1 MTNSKFEKLIIQ
13 LKDKLFRFAFSILKD
28 SNDAQDAVQEVVLK
42 LWKNRRLL
50 DKAQNLES
58 YCLNAVKNHC
68 FDVLRKQK
76 QHQNYLQTNVQESQE
91 ETRFD
96 AIDLVEKMKR
106 ELHQLPDQQRM
117 AIELKDFQGM
127 EYEEI
132 SEIMEQSANTI
143 RVHVSRGRKKLFEIF
158 KEELAIVYK

>member
-1 MTNSKFEKLIIQ
+1 MTSSEFEKLILQ
-13 LKDKLFRFAFSILKD
+13 QKNKLFRFAFSILKD

-50 DKAQNLES
+50 NNTQNLES
-58 YCLNAVKNHC
+58 YCLNAIKNHC

-76 QHQNYLQTNVQESQE
+76 HHPNYLLTKVHESLE

-96 AIDLVEKMKR
+96 AIDLVEKLKQ

-117 AIELKDFQGM
+117 AIELKDFQGL

-132 SEIMEQSANTI
+132 CEIMEQSANTI

-158 KEELAIVYK
+158 KEELANV

>member
-1 MTNSKFEKLIIQ
+1 MTSSDFEKLIIQ
-13 LKDKLFRFAFSILKD
+13 HKDKLFRFAASILKD

-50 DKAQNLES
+50 DNAKNLES
-58 YCLNAVKNHC
+58 YCMNTVKNHC

-76 QHQNYLQTNVQESQE
+76 HHQNYLLANVHEAQE

-96 AIDLVEKMKR
+96 AIDLVEKLKQ

-117 AIELKDFQGM
+117 AIELKDFQGLD
-127 EYEEI
+127 YEEVGD
-132 SEIMEQSANTI
+132 IMEQSANTI

-158 KEELAIVYK
+158 KEELANV

>member
-1 MTNSKFEKLIIQ
+1 MTSSDFEKLVIQ
-13 LKDKLFRFAFSILKD
+13 QKDKLFRFAFSILKD

-50 DKAQNLES
+50 DNAKNLES
-58 YCLNAVKNHC
+58 YCLNAIKNHC
-68 FDVLRKQK
+68 FDALRKHK
-76 QHQNYLQTNVQESQE
+76 HHQNYLLTNIHESLE

-96 AIDLVEKMKR
+96 AIDLVEKLKQ
-106 ELHQLPDQQRM
+106 ELYQLPDQQRM

-127 EYEEI
+127 EYEEV
-132 SEIMEQSANTI
+132 SKIMDQNTNTI

-158 KEELAIVYK
+158 KEELANV

>member
-1 MTNSKFEKLIIQ
+1 MIQ
-13 LKDKLFRFAFSILKD
+13 QKDKLFRFAFSILKD
-28 SNDAQDAVQEVVLK
+28 SNDAQDAVQDVVLK

-50 DKAQNLES
+50 DNAKNLES
-58 YCLNAVKNHC
+58 YCLNAVKNLC

-76 QHQNYLQTNVQESQE
+76 KHQNYLQTNISEHME

-96 AIDLVEKMKR
+96 TIDFVEKLKQ
-106 ELHQLPDQQRM
+106 ELHQLPVQQRM

-132 SEIMEQSANTI
+132 SDIMDQSANTI

-158 KEELAIVYK
+158 KEELANV

>member
-1 MTNSKFEKLIIQ
+1 MTRSEFEKLMIQ
-13 LKDKLFRFAFSILKD
+13 QKDKLFRFAFSILKD
-28 SNDAQDAVQEVVLK
+28 SNDAQDAVQDVVLK

-50 DKAQNLES
+50 DNAKNLES
-58 YCLNAVKNHC
+58 YCLNAVKNLC

-76 QHQNYLQTNVQESQE
+76 KHQNYLQTNISEHME

-96 AIDLVEKMKR
+96 TIDFVEKLKQ
-106 ELHQLPDQQRM
+106 ELHQLPVQQRM

-132 SEIMEQSANTI
+132 SDIMDQSANTI

-158 KEELAIVYK
+158 KEELANV

>member
-42 LWKNRRLL
+42 LWKNKRLL
-50 DKAQNLES
+50 DDAKNLES

-76 QHQNYLQTNVQESQE
+76 HHQNYLLANVHEAQE

-96 AIDLVEKMKR
+96 AIDLVDKLKQ

-117 AIELKDFQGM
+117 AIELKDFQGL
-127 EYEEI
+127 EYEEV
-132 SEIMEQSANTI
+132 SEIMEQSTNTI

-158 KEELAIVYK
+158 KEELANV

>member
-1 MTNSKFEKLIIQ
+1 MTSNKFEKLILQ
-13 LKDKLFRFAFSILKD
+13 QKDKLFRVAFSILKD

-50 DKAQNLES
+50 DNAKNLES

-76 QHQNYLQTNVQESQE
+76 HHQYYLLANVHESQE
-91 ETRFD
+91 ETRFET
-96 AIDLVEKMKR
+96 IDLVERLKQ

-117 AIELKDFQGM
+117 AIELKDFQGL
-127 EYEEI
+127 EYEEV
-132 SEIMEQSANTI
+132 SEIMEQSTNTI
-143 RVHVSRGRKKLFEIF
+143 RVHVSRGRKKLYEIF
-158 KEELAIVYK
+158 KEELANV

>member
-1 MTNSKFEKLIIQ
+1 MTSSEFEKLIIQ
-13 LKDKLFRFAFSILKD
+13 QKDKLFRFAFSILKD
-28 SNDAQDAVQEVVLK
+28 SDEAQDAVQEVVLK

-58 YCLNAVKNHC
+58 YCLNAVKNYC

-76 QHQNYLQTNVQESQE
+76 QHQNFLQTNVNESLN
-91 ETRFD
+91 ETNLD
-96 AIDLVEKMKR
+96 AKDFVDKLKQ

-117 AIELKDFQGM
+117 AIELKDFQGL
-127 EYEEI
+127 EYEEV

-158 KEELAIVYK
+158 KEELANV

>member
-1 MTNSKFEKLIIQ
+1 MTSSDFEKLIIQ
-13 LKDKLFRFAFSILKD
+13 HKDKLFRFAASILKD

-50 DKAQNLES
+50 DNAKNLES
-58 YCLNAVKNHC
+58 YCMNAVKNHC

-76 QHQNYLQTNVQESQE
+76 HHQNYLLATVHEAQE

-96 AIDLVEKMKR
+96 AIDLVEKLKQ

-117 AIELKDFQGM
+117 AIELKDFQGLD
-127 EYEEI
+127 YEEVGD
-132 SEIMEQSANTI
+132 IMEQSANTI

-158 KEELAIVYK
+158 KEELANV